1 MSQRVLRLKAQV
13 RMKTHLLA
21 LSFLLFT
28 SIGVAAQDIPAWFFE
43 PEEGECVGVSAPM
56 PGHPKLCRNMA
67 LASALF
73 DAFVVSSC
81 DSLQAGLSL
90 HGSLDCILRKGYTV
104 TRSYTNAQGEE
115 FIAIKLQT
123 GNPVVLSLKGLTG
136 SMSSSRGPT
145 AESKSQYVLN
155 AILKEQS
162 TEFAL
167 DVYAQNH
174 SKTTN
179 DWYTVGKRDCWVET
193 LFQDSQSGESDYAK
207 TSSEQISVQY
217 LRHLVERYSALLR
230 INELCKTP
238 SDRLFLQGKINLC
251 SSAKSSNQDVE
262 TILSTLSN

>member
-1 MSQRVLRLKAQV
+1 MFITKCIQIS
-13 RMKTHLLA
+13 
-21 LSFLLFT
+21 
-28 SIGVAAQDIPAWFFE
+28 AQDIPSWFFE

-90 HGSLDCILRKGYTV
+90 HGNQPRLDCILRKGYTV

-115 FIAIKLQT
+115 FIAIKPQT
-123 GNPVVLSLKGLTG
+123 GNPVVFFWKSSSSSL
-136 SMSSSRGPT
+136 SSRGPT

-174 SKTTN
+174 SKTTY
-179 DWYTVGKRDCWVET
+179 DWYAVSKRECRVNA
-193 LFQDSQSGESDYAK
+193 LYQDNQSGESDYAK
-207 TSSEQISVQY
+207 TSSEQMAVQY
-217 LRHLVERYSALLR
+217 LRHIDERYSSLLQ

-238 SDRLFLQGKINLC
+238 SDRQFLQGKIRVC
-251 SSAKSSNQDVE
+251 SSANTSNQDFKMMIDTMQYE
-262 TILSTLSN
+262 EKNNN